1 MASVVLLFAILTA
14 RTTGDSSVGCSNQS
28 QCTREEDV
36 VSVSLSQR
44 RLVKT
49 KLMNSVGSYVP
60 GEPGQPWTEEE
71 ALIVKAKLQY
81 LASNAEDYMEAY
93 MEELNAAGTPFECAT
108 EPATNF
114 TTPCDGSWPDPLCTK
129 KVCKIFNNEPNV
141 DNFAAKML
149 RLGFHD
155 CFKYED
161 GVGGGCDGCLNFGTM
176 FRKYSQTNNFQ
187 KRIWPDGVD
196 VGSGNNG
203 LAIVADLLEKVYTD
217 PNYPDSLPVGGFEG
231 ERPKTLSASLQS
243 TGKSRS
249 DLWAFAAMVGAE
261 WGALQNNM
269 ACDETPGRDKEKY
282 KHLYN
287 SIGLG
292 DICKMTQNTPPTFR
306 TGRRDCPD
314 ADKPADPATS
324 SYVPH
329 RARPYE
335 TAKSENQAGV
345 YFNGTQLAEFFRNDF
360 GMTRQETVAIMGA
373 HSFGGYS
380 FKNSMFKY
388 QWMWH
393 QAHMMNSNYYRI
405 LQSKPSKF
413 VDYTGKDGK
422 TWLSAGGPGGVN
434 AETGFF
440 YRPLRETVSGGPFF
454 WFHMYNRCPLC
465 EKNSDGTWTSYED
478 RGDSEFQ
485 TDRCCSCNDAA
496 NAEDVPSECWA
507 KTSRDETYLTSDM
520 ALYHSFVV
528 SENGAILGGN
538 GTCPGIDTSDWTLER
553 LADPSLDELGKLQGG
568 INDWEMEPLC
578 NKNLEQDDGDSKT
591 MSDWVEHYGD
601 NPSTWL
607 ADFFK
612 ALEKMSGNGYEAG
625 ELTQGPSVVGLGLT
639 TCERSCKKKRKE
651 KCAYKCEFTT

>member
-1 MASVVLLFAILTA
+1 
-14 RTTGDSSVGCSNQS
+14 
-28 QCTREEDV
+28 
-36 VSVSLSQR
+36 VSLSQKQ
-44 RLVKT
+44 VQT
-49 KLMNSVGSYVP
+49 KLMNFVGPYVP

-176 FRKYSQTNNFQ
+176 FRKYSQTNSFQ
-187 KRIWPDGVD
+187 NRIWPDGVD

-261 WGALQNNM
+261 WGAMQNNM

-314 ADKPADPATS
+314 ADKPADPTTS
-324 SYVPH
+324 SFVPH

-360 GMTRQETVAIMGA
+360 GMTRQETVALMGA
-373 HSFGGYS
+373 HSFGGYT

-413 VDYTGKDGK
+413 VDSTGKDGK

-454 WFHMYNRCPLC
+454 LVPHVQQVPPLREEQRRHVDVLRGPRWLRIPDRRVLRLQRRRERGRCAIRVLD
-465 EKNSDGTWTSYED
+465 EGLERRDLSYVRHGSLPQLRGEREWGD
-478 RGDSEFQ
+478 LGWKWHLPWHRHKRLESRASRRPVVGRKGDSTRRYQ
-485 TDRCCSCNDAA
+485 R
-496 NAEDVPSECWA
+496 
-507 KTSRDETYLTSDM
+507 LG
-520 ALYHSFVV
+520 
-528 SENGAILGGN
+528 NGA
-538 GTCPGIDTSDWTLER
+538 PV
-553 LADPSLDELGKLQGG
+553 QQ
-568 INDWEMEPLC
+568 EPRT
-578 NKNLEQDDGDSKT
+578 GR
-591 MSDWVEHYGD
+591 G
-601 NPSTWL
+601 
-607 ADFFK
+607 
-612 ALEKMSGNGYEAG
+612 
-625 ELTQGPSVVGLGLT
+625 
-639 TCERSCKKKRKE
+639 
-651 KCAYKCEFTT
+651 